1 MSITIKWRPASDDGK
16 SFERGTSSEY
26 RTLVDAFGSNTLG
39 EEDVRVL
46 RAMAKASDSRFYDD
60 VADTIERIGPIK
72 VWDEH

>member
-1 MSITIKWRPASDDGK
+1 
-16 SFERGTSSEY
+16 
-26 RTLVDAFGSNTLG
+26 
-39 EEDVRVL
+39 VRVL